1 MEILYEDKYLIAVS
15 KEAKKLTIASE
26 SEKVNTLYHEVSD
39 YVKSKNKKN
48 KIFIIHRL
56 DYDTSGIVLFAKDA
70 RTKELMQESWKS
82 VLRFYIAIVSGIVK
96 KDNDTIKSYLNE
108 TRTLYTYVS
117 DKKHGK
123 LAITKYEVLKR
134 MNNHTKISIELITGR
149 KNQIRVQLNS
159 IGNPIVGD
167 SKYGFEK
174 YKYMLLHANK
184 IVFLHPYL
192 RTEILVESKL
202 PKYFDSID

>member
-1 MEILYEDKYLIAVS
+1 MEILYEDKYLIAVN

-26 SEKVNTLYHEVSD
+26 KEKNNTLYHEVSE
-39 YVKSKNKKN
+39 YVKLKNKKN

-70 RTKELMQESWKS
+70 HTKELMQENWTS
-82 VLRFYIAIVSGIVK
+82 VSRYYVAIVSGIVK
-96 KDNDTIKSYLNE
+96 KDSDEIKSYLSE
-108 TRTLYTYVS
+108 TKTLYTYVT

-123 LAITKYEVLKR
+123 LAITKYEVIKR
-134 MNNHTKISIELITGR
+134 MNNHTKINIELITGR

-174 YKYMLLHANK
+174 FKYMLLHAYR
-184 IVFLHPYL
+184 IAFIHPYL
-192 RTEILVESKL
+192 KNEILIESKL

>member
-1 MEILYEDKYLIAVS
+1 MEILYEDKYLIAVN
-15 KEAKKLTIASE
+15 KDAKKLTIASE
-26 SEKVNTLYHEVSD
+26 KEKNNTLYHEVSE
-39 YVKSKNKKN
+39 YVKLKNKKN

-70 RTKELMQESWKS
+70 RTKELMQANWTS
-82 VLRFYIAIVSGIVK
+82 VSRYYIAIVSGIVK
-96 KDNDTIKSYLNE
+96 KDSDEIKSYLSE
-108 TRTLYTYVS
+108 TKTLYTYVT

-123 LAITKYEVLKR
+123 LAITKYEVIKR
-134 MNNHTKISIELITGR
+134 MNNHTKINIELITGR
-149 KNQIRVQLNS
+149 KNQIRVQLKS

-174 YKYMLLHANK
+174 FKHMLLHAYR
-184 IVFLHPYL
+184 IVFVHPYSKN
-192 RTEILVESKL
+192 EIMIESKL